1 MLETR
6 FGDDP
11 LAGLKDS
18 TSPGNLTVTFG
29 SKLINKSKLKNTKNY
44 LLIFLQLSRHLTS
57 S

>member
-18 TSPGNLTVTFG
+18 TSPGTLTVTFG

-44 LLIFLQLSRHLTS
+44 LLIFLKLSSDLIS

>member
-18 TSPGNLTVTFG
+18 TSPGTLTVTFG
-29 SKLINKSKLKNTKNY
+29 SKLINKSPRTIYLSFFNY
-44 LLIFLQLSRHLTS
+44 HVI
-57 S
+57 

>member
-18 TSPGNLTVTFG
+18 TSPGNLSDIWV
-29 SKLINKSKLKNTKNY
+29 KID
-44 LLIFLQLSRHLTS
+44 Q
-57 S
+57 